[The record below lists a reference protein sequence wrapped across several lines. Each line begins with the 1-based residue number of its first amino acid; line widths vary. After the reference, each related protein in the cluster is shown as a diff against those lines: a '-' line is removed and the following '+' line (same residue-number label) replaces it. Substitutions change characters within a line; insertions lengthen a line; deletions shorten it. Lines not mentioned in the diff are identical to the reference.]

1 MKKNIWFTGIA
12 AISLLLGLSLS
23 SCNNYPRENTLK
35 IYNWSDYIDEE
46 LIAEFEEWYQQQT
59 GEEVHVIYQLFDI
72 NEVMLSKI
80 EKGQEDFDLVC
91 PSDYIIERMLA
102 RDLALPIFDD
112 EFRSFP
118 DSIDYIGNVSPY
130 VQGLFSKLVMP
141 DGKNPNDYSVGY
153 MWGTVGILYNRAY
166 ATAEDTDSWGALF
179 NPKFRNKMFI
189 KDAFRD
195 VYSPMLIYAKTL
207 EARQNGTLAEDEYL
221 PIEEIE
227 ALSFDSS
234 DESIALVESFLKRIS
249 PYVTG
254 WEADFG
260 KEMMTSKNP
269 KAYINLQWS
278 GDAVFAMTEA
288 EGVGVDLYYNVP
300 REGSNVWFDGWVIPK
315 YAKNVK
321 AARYFIDF
329 MCRPDNAIRN
339 MEATGYVSV
348 IGTEEVLEAMT
359 DETMPTRCD
368 LTYFFTDSEGN
379 PLAGTESVPVNEVMY
394 PDRSVVERCAMMH
407 DSGARTE
414 ALLDMWSRVKS
425 NM

>member
-1 MKKNIWFTGIA
+1 MKKNFRLQAFA
-12 AISLLLGLSLS
+12 AVVGAVCVALLS
-23 SCNNYPRENTLK
+23 SCGGYPRENTLK

-59 GEEVHVIYQLFDI
+59 GEEVHVVYQLFDI

-91 PSDYIIERMLA
+91 PSDYIIERMLSH
-102 RDLALPIFDD
+102 DLALPIFDD

-118 DSIDYIGNVSPY
+118 DSINYIGNVSPY
-130 VQGLFSKLVMP
+130 IRGLFSKLVMP

-153 MWGTVGILYNRAY
+153 MWGTTGILYN
-166 ATAEDTDSWGALF
+166 TKHVSPSEVDSWSALY
-179 NPKFRNKMFI
+179 NPKFRDKMFI

-195 VYSPMLIYAKTL
+195 VYSPMLIYATTMEMRKRG
-207 EARQNGTLAEDEYL
+207 ELAEDEYL
-221 PIEEIE
+221 SQEQIEQ
-227 ALSFDSS
+227 LMFDSS
-234 DESIALVESFLKRIS
+234 DESIALVEEYLKRLS
-249 PYVTG
+249 PYVAG

-260 KEMMTSKNP
+260 KEMMTRE
-269 KAYINLQWS
+269 KAWINLQWS
-278 GDAVFAMTEA
+278 GDAAWSMMEA
-288 EGVGVDLYYNVP
+288 EDVGVGLYYSVP

-329 MCRPDNAIRN
+329 MCRPDNAVRN

-348 IGTEEVLEAMT
+348 IGTGEVLDAMRD
-359 DETMPTRCD
+359 DELPTVCD
-368 LTYFFTDSEGN
+368 LSYFFVDDEGRAIEGADSLRIDEI
-379 PLAGTESVPVNEVMY
+379 MY

-407 DSGARTE
+407 DSGDRTE

-425 NM
+425 M

>member
-1 MKKNIWFTGIA
+1 MKKNFRLQAFA
-12 AISLLLGLSLS
+12 AVVGAVCVALLS
-23 SCNNYPRENTLK
+23 SCGGYPRENTLK

-59 GEEVHVIYQLFDI
+59 GEEVHVVYQLFDI

-91 PSDYIIERMLA
+91 PSDYIIERMLSH
-102 RDLALPIFDD
+102 DLALPIFDD

-118 DSIDYIGNVSPY
+118 DSINYIGNVSPY
-130 VQGLFSKLVMP
+130 IRGLFSKLVMP

-153 MWGTVGILYNRAY
+153 MWGTTGILYN
-166 ATAEDTDSWGALF
+166 TKHVSPSEVDSWSALY
-179 NPKFRNKMFI
+179 NPKFRDKMFI

-195 VYSPMLIYAKTL
+195 VYSPMLIYATTMEMRKRG
-207 EARQNGTLAEDEYL
+207 ELAEDEYL
-221 PIEEIE
+221 SQEQIEQ
-227 ALSFDSS
+227 LMFDSS
-234 DESIALVESFLKRIS
+234 DESIALVEEYLKRLS
-249 PYVTG
+249 PYVAG

-260 KEMMTSKNP
+260 KEMMTRE
-269 KAYINLQWS
+269 KAWINLQWS
-278 GDAVFAMTEA
+278 GDAAWSMMEA
-288 EGVGVDLYYNVP
+288 EDVGVGLYYSVP

-329 MCRPDNAIRN
+329 MCRPDNAVRN

-348 IGTEEVLEAMT
+348 IGTGEVLDAMRD
-359 DETMPTRCD
+359 DELPTVCD
-368 LTYFFTDSEGN
+368 LSYFFVDDEGRAIEGADS
-379 PLAGTESVPVNEVMY
+379 LRINEIMY

-407 DSGARTE
+407 DSGDRTE

-425 NM
+425 M

>member
-1 MKKNIWFTGIA
+1 MKKNFRLQAFA
-12 AISLLLGLSLS
+12 AVVGAVCVALLS
-23 SCNNYPRENTLK
+23 SCGGYPRENTLK

-59 GEEVHVIYQLFDI
+59 GEEVHVVYQLFDI

-91 PSDYIIERMLA
+91 PSDYIIERMLSH
-102 RDLALPIFDD
+102 DLALPIFDD

-118 DSIDYIGNVSPY
+118 DSINYIGNVSPY
-130 VQGLFSKLVMP
+130 IRGLFSKLVMP

-153 MWGTVGILYNRAY
+153 MWGTTGILYN
-166 ATAEDTDSWGALF
+166 TKHVSPSEVDSWSALY
-179 NPKFRNKMFI
+179 NPKFRDKMFI

-195 VYSPMLIYAKTL
+195 VYSPMLIYATTMEMRKRG
-207 EARQNGTLAEDEYL
+207 ELAEDEYL
-221 PIEEIE
+221 SQEQIER
-227 ALSFDSS
+227 LMFDSS
-234 DESIALVESFLKRIS
+234 DESIALVEEYLKRLS
-249 PYVTG
+249 PYVAG

-260 KEMMTSKNP
+260 KEMMTRE
-269 KAYINLQWS
+269 KAWINLQWS
-278 GDAVFAMTEA
+278 GDAAWSMMEA
-288 EGVGVDLYYNVP
+288 EDVGVGLYYSVP

-329 MCRPDNAIRN
+329 MCRPDNAVRN

-348 IGTEEVLEAMT
+348 IGTGEVLDAMRD
-359 DETMPTRCD
+359 DELPTVCD
-368 LTYFFTDSEGN
+368 LSYFFVDDEGRAIEGADS
-379 PLAGTESVPVNEVMY
+379 LRINEIMY

-407 DSGARTE
+407 DSGDRTE

-425 NM
+425 M

>member
-1 MKKNIWFTGIA
+1 MKKNFRLQAIA
-12 AISLLLGLSLS
+12 AVVGAVCVALLS
-23 SCNNYPRENTLK
+23 SCGGYPRENTLK

-59 GEEVHVIYQLFDI
+59 GEEVHVVYQLFDI

-91 PSDYIIERMLA
+91 PSDYIIERMLSH
-102 RDLALPIFDD
+102 DLALPIFDD

-118 DSIDYIGNVSPY
+118 DSINYIGNVSPY
-130 VQGLFSKLVMP
+130 IRGLFSKLVMP

-153 MWGTVGILYNRAY
+153 MWGTTGILYN
-166 ATAEDTDSWGALF
+166 TKHVSPSEVDSWSALY
-179 NPKFRNKMFI
+179 NPKFRDKMFI

-195 VYSPMLIYAKTL
+195 VYSPMLIYATTMEMRKRG
-207 EARQNGTLAEDEYL
+207 ELAEDEYL
-221 PIEEIE
+221 SQEQIEQ
-227 ALSFDSS
+227 LMFDSS
-234 DESIALVESFLKRIS
+234 DESIALVEEYLKRLS
-249 PYVTG
+249 PYVAG

-260 KEMMTSKNP
+260 KEMMTRE
-269 KAYINLQWS
+269 KAWINLQWS
-278 GDAVFAMTEA
+278 GDAAWSMMEA
-288 EGVGVDLYYNVP
+288 EDVGVVLYSSVP

-329 MCRPDNAIRN
+329 MCRPDNAVRN

-348 IGTEEVLEAMT
+348 IGTEEVLDAMRD
-359 DETMPTRCD
+359 DELPTVCD
-368 LTYFFTDSEGN
+368 LSYFFVDDEGRAIEGADS
-379 PLAGTESVPVNEVMY
+379 LRINEIMY

-407 DSGARTE
+407 DSGDRTE

-425 NM
+425 M

>member
-1 MKKNIWFTGIA
+1 MKKNFLLQ
-12 AISLLLGLSLS
+12 AIEAVVGAVCVALLS
-23 SCNNYPRENTLK
+23 SCGGYPRENTLK

-59 GEEVHVIYQLFDI
+59 GEEVHVVYQLFDI

-91 PSDYIIERMLA
+91 PSDYIIERMLSH
-102 RDLALPIFDD
+102 DLALPIFDD

-118 DSIDYIGNVSPY
+118 DSINYIGNVSPY
-130 VQGLFSKLVMP
+130 IRGLFSKLVMP

-153 MWGTVGILYNRAY
+153 MWGTTGILYN
-166 ATAEDTDSWGALF
+166 TKHVSPSEVDSWSALY
-179 NPKFRNKMFI
+179 NPKFRDKMFI

-195 VYSPMLIYAKTL
+195 VYSPMLIYATTMEMRKRG
-207 EARQNGTLAEDEYL
+207 ELAEDEYL
-221 PIEEIE
+221 SQEQIEQ
-227 ALSFDSS
+227 LMFDSS
-234 DESIALVESFLKRIS
+234 DESIALVEEYLKRLS
-249 PYVTG
+249 PYVAG

-260 KEMMTSKNP
+260 KEMMTRE
-269 KAYINLQWS
+269 KAWINLQWS
-278 GDAVFAMTEA
+278 GDAAWSMMEA
-288 EGVGVDLYYNVP
+288 EDVGVGLYYSVP

-329 MCRPDNAIRN
+329 MCRPDNAVRN

-348 IGTEEVLEAMT
+348 IGTGEVLDAMRD
-359 DETMPTRCD
+359 DELPTVCD
-368 LTYFFTDSEGN
+368 LSYFFVDDEGRAIEGTDS
-379 PLAGTESVPVNEVMY
+379 LRINEIMY

-407 DSGARTE
+407 DSGDRTE

-425 NM
+425 M